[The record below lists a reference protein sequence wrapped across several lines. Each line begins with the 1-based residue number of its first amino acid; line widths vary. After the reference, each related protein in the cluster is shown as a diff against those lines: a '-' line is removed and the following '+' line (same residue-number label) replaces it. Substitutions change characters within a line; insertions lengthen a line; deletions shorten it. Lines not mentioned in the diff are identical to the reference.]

1 MLHKNNILTMINFTH
16 NFFSVVVDHAQDHKT
31 STGKFE
37 CVYCQPITQPI
48 ETCKNSANNLEVNG
62 VATTLHYLSNEHK
75 ASETM
80 ESECNGIENM
90 NTPHNVGS
98 LSDIK
103 FKREIDE
110 QPIINVLQRL
120 DSLFELAVIKK
131 CHNDMNAELDK
142 KRCACG
148 TQMCTGCTAN
158 FKTGLD
164 NERHTDMTPECN
176 ATNKI
181 QKAITEPD
189 DDNISKVN
197 SDNKAR
203 TCQTQMSF
211 EWERQLTYDD
221 NLDVN
226 QIKRACV
233 QETQTYL
240 TWKNYD
246 HYLYIKPNKRPHALD
261 TQTDLSL
268 IKEPENYGFGP
279 YNSDVDRYKKTIFSI
294 LQTEINSRLEPN
306 DNHIDKISIKKKAQ
320 IESYAIT
327 KMDFGN
333 RLDVNSISATGN
345 SISTV

>member
-1 MLHKNNILTMINFTH
+1 MINLTL
-16 NFFSVVVDHAQDHKT
+16 NFFSVVVDHAQDRKT
-31 STGKFE
+31 ATGKFE
-37 CVYCQPITQPI
+37 CVYCQPVTQPI
-48 ETCKNSANNLEVNG
+48 ETCKNSANNLEIKG
-62 VATTLHYLSNEHK
+62 VAAPLHYLPHEHK

-80 ESECNGIENM
+80 KSECNGIENM
-90 NTPHNVGS
+90 NTPHNVES

-120 DSLFELAVIKK
+120 DSLFELAVMKK
-131 CHNDMNAELDK
+131 CHNDTNAELDK
-142 KRCACG
+142 KRSACR
-148 TQMCTGCTAN
+148 TQMCTGCITN
-158 FKTGLD
+158 FETELD
-164 NERHTDMTPECN
+164 NERHTDVSPDCN

-181 QKAITEPD
+181 QKAIAEPD

-211 EWERQLTYDD
+211 EWKRQSTYDD

-226 QIKRACV
+226 QNKRACV

-240 TWKNYD
+240 TWKNCD
-246 HYLYIKPNKRPHALD
+246 HHLYLKPNKRPHELD

-279 YNSDVDRYKKTIFSI
+279 YNSDVDRHKKTIFSI
-294 LQTEINSRLEPN
+294 LQTETNSRLEPN
-306 DNHIDKISIKKKAQ
+306 DNYIDKIPDKKKAQ
-320 IESYAIT
+320 IKSNTIT
-327 KMDFGN
+327 KLDFGN
-333 RLDVNSISATGN
+333 RLDVNSIGTKDN
-345 SISTV
+345 SIRTV